1 MLVSIKYRCLFPP
14 VWSFQL
20 PLPETPCT
28 CLRTSIFWF
37 SGWLVSWRIVLWI
50 DMSYN
55 TYLSYEIALSLKISC
70 QIFAPISIGGC
81 QTMYVRSDSKLIER
95 LCRDCFYRLYLYPE
109 EKWEV
114 GCRRGAMSWSVA
126 SDTTYSFAPPTV
138 SEALRGRKKRKKHDI
153 RQKQRVGY
161 LNV

>member
-1 MLVSIKYRCLFPP
+1 
-14 VWSFQL
+14 
-20 PLPETPCT
+20 
-28 CLRTSIFWF
+28 
-37 SGWLVSWRIVLWI
+37 
-50 DMSYN
+50 
-55 TYLSYEIALSLKISC
+55 
-70 QIFAPISIGGC
+70 
-81 QTMYVRSDSKLIER
+81 MYVRSDSKLIEW

-138 SEALRGRKKRKKHDI
+138 SQALRGRKNQEKKHDI
-153 RQKQRVGY
+153 RQKLGPPPPGGY